1 MPGFYSATDVC
12 VLPTYREGL
21 PNVALEAGAMRIP
34 IVSTRVPG
42 CVDAI
47 KDGVTGLLIEP
58 RDAAALV
65 QAIRPLF
72 NDGELRRRM
81 GKSAREFVAEHFAED
96 QVSRHLLA
104 EYQRLLAEKGLY
116 SPPGTLMSVIT
127 KRGLDLIVAV
137 LGLTLG
143 LPLFVLAASA
153 LALDVGWPVFFRQ
166 QRIGLHSKPFQFL
179 KFRTMIDVHDQAGKL
194 LPDEQR
200 LTALGR
206 FLRSSSLDELP
217 QIWNVLKGDMSLVG
231 PRPLLPEYL
240 PRYTAFQRRRH
251 EVRPGVTG
259 WVQVNGRNSLTWEQ
273 KFELDVWYV
282 DHRSLW
288 LDARI
293 LWMTVLQV
301 LRREGISQAGH
312 ATMPEFVGSEALEP
326 RTK

>member
-1 MPGFYSATDVC
+1 MAPRSRQQQRWSMFKNLIDRSLAGIGLVILSPLMLAFAGLIRVRIGKP
-12 VLPTYREGL
+12 VL
-21 PNVALEAGAMRIP
+21 
-34 IVSTRVPG
+34 
-42 CVDAI
+42 
-47 KDGVTGLLIEP
+47 
-58 RDAAALV
+58 
-65 QAIRPLF
+65 
-72 NDGELRRRM
+72 
-81 GKSAREFVAEHFAED
+81 
-96 QVSRHLLA
+96 
-104 EYQRLLAEKGLY
+104 
-116 SPPGTLMSVIT
+116 
-127 KRGLDLIVAV
+127 
-137 LGLTLG
+137 
-143 LPLFVLAASA
+143 
-153 LALDVGWPVFFRQ
+153 FRQ
-166 QRIGLHSKPFQFL
+166 LRIGHREKVFTFL
-179 KFRTMIDVHDQAGKL
+179 KFRTMTDVRDQTGKL
-194 LPDEQR
+194 LADEHR

-206 FLRSSSLDELP
+206 FLRSTSLDELP
-217 QIWNVLKGDMSLVG
+217 QLWNVLKGDMSLVG

-326 RTK
+326 RMK

>member
-1 MPGFYSATDVC
+1 MFKNLIDRSLAGI
-12 VLPTYREGL
+12 GL
-21 PNVALEAGAMRIP
+21 VILSPLMLVFAGLI
-34 IVSTRVPG
+34 RV
-42 CVDAI
+42 
-47 KDGVTGLLIEP
+47 
-58 RDAAALV
+58 
-65 QAIRPLF
+65 
-72 NDGELRRRM
+72 RM
-81 GKSAREFVAEHFAED
+81 GK
-96 QVSRHLLA
+96 
-104 EYQRLLAEKGLY
+104 
-116 SPPGTLMSVIT
+116 P
-127 KRGLDLIVAV
+127 V
-137 LGLTLG
+137 L
-143 LPLFVLAASA
+143 
-153 LALDVGWPVFFRQ
+153 FRQ
-166 QRIGLHSKPFQFL
+166 LRIGHREKVFTFL
-179 KFRTMIDVHDQAGKL
+179 KFRTMTDVRDQTGQL
-194 LPDEQR
+194 LADEQR

-251 EVRPGVTG
+251 EVRPGITG

-312 ATMPEFVGSEALEP
+312 ATMPEFMGSP
-326 RTK
+326 TQSRRDG